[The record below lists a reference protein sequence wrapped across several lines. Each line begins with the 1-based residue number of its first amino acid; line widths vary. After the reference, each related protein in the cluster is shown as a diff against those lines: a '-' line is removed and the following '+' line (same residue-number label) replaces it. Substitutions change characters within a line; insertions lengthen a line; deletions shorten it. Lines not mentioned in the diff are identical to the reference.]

1 MRSIPSPLTSC
12 RVVTQPTRIAL
23 IALFALV
30 VFVGCAA
37 PSSDGGDPAAPASA
51 GHEWRAYGGD
61 PGGTRY
67 SSLTQVHRGNV
78 ASLRPAWVAHTGD
91 LSHKRGDEGSASGC
105 GRCHTGDTKF
115 EATPLA
121 VDGALLLS
129 TPLNRVLAL
138 DPATGRE
145 RWRFDPHLAL
155 NIERNEGF
163 VSRGVSFWED
173 RRAAG
178 AGAASAA
185 CARRVFMAT
194 VDARL
199 FALDA
204 STGGRCASF
213 GDSGVVRLDLGVGEV
228 QVGQYGVTSPP
239 AVIGDVVVV
248 GSAIGDNR
256 RVDLERGTVRAF
268 DARTGVLRWAFDPI
282 QRRPGEPGYDTWTPA
297 AATRTGAANAWAPLS
312 ADTARGLVFV
322 PTGSASPDFYGGER
336 LGSNLYANSVVAL
349 EAETGRIRW
358 HFQVVHHDLW
368 DYDVAAQPTLVDI
381 DREGRRIPAVVVAT
395 KMGFLYVLDRTT
407 GTPIFPVEERAV
419 PASDVPGERT
429 SPTQPFPL
437 TPGLRLNP
445 TRITEDDVWGP
456 TPADRAA
463 CLAQFKA
470 FRHGEMFTPPSLEG
484 TLSFPGYPG
493 GVNWGGV
500 TVDPQRQLLIV
511 NTMRLA
517 AWVKLVPRMGST
529 SGNQIGTPYHMERA
543 VWAGPSGLPC
553 QKGPW
558 GMLTAIDLRTGTVK
572 WERPLGGLKPGG
584 ALPAPVSTWGSPNFG
599 GSLATAGGLIFIA
612 AGMDEQLR
620 AIDIETGR
628 DLWSAKLP
636 AGGQATPMTY
646 TIGGRQYIVI
656 AAGGHGSLGTTL
668 GDQVVAFTLP

>member
-1 MRSIPSPLTSC
+1 MRTIPSLVTFP
-12 RVVTQPTRIAL
+12 RVATLP
-23 IALFALV
+23 ALV
-30 VFVGCAA
+30 ALSVSLGCSPPTLDGREPAA
-37 PSSDGGDPAAPASA
+37 QSPSSRDWS
-51 GHEWRAYGGD
+51 AYGGD
-61 PGGTRY
+61 AGGTRY
-67 SSLTQVHRGNV
+67 SSLAQVHRGNV
-78 ASLRPAWVAHTGD
+78 GTLRQAWVAHTGD
-91 LSHKRGDEGSASGC
+91 LSHKKGDEGSASGC
-105 GRCHTGDTKF
+105 GRCHTGDSKF

-121 VDGALLLS
+121 VEGTLFLS

-163 VSRGVSFWED
+163 VSRGVSYWAD
-173 RRAAG
+173 NRATGTG
-178 AGAASAA
+178 ATNAA

-204 STGGRCASF
+204 ATGKRCASF
-213 GDSGVVRLDLGVGEV
+213 GESGVVRLDLGVGKV

-268 DARTGVLRWAFDPI
+268 DARTGAMRWAFDPI
-282 QRRPGEPGYDTWTPA
+282 PRRPGDPGYATWAPA

-322 PTGSASPDFYGGER
+322 PTGSASPDFFGGER
-336 LGSNLYANSVVAL
+336 LGNNLYANSVVAL
-349 EAETGRIRW
+349 EAATGRIRW

-368 DYDVAAQPTLVDI
+368 DYDVASQPTLVDI
-381 DREGRRIPAVVVAT
+381 TLGGRSRPAVVVAT
-395 KMGFLYVLDRTT
+395 KMGYLFILDRET
-407 GTPIFPVEERAV
+407 GKPLFPVEERAV
-419 PASDVPGERT
+419 PRSTVPGERT
-429 SPTQPFPL
+429 SPTQPYPL

-445 TRITEDDVWGP
+445 TSITEADLWGP

-463 CLAQFKA
+463 CAAQLKR
-470 FRHGEMFTPPSLEG
+470 FRTGGMFTPPSLEG
-484 TLSFPGYPG
+484 TLSFPGYTG

-500 TVDPQRQLLIV
+500 TVDPARQLLIV
-511 NTMRLA
+511 NSMRLA
-517 AWVKLVPRMGST
+517 TWVKLVPRAPGDT
-529 SGNQIGTPYHMERA
+529 GGNHVGTPYQMQRA
-543 VWAGPSGLPC
+543 VWVGPSGVPC

-558 GMLTAIDLRTGTVK
+558 GMITAIDLRTGTVK
-572 WERPLGGLKPGG
+572 WERPIGGLPPGR
-584 ALPAPVSTWGSPNFG
+584 PAPPETAQWGSPNFG
-599 GSLATAGGLIFIA
+599 GSLATAGGLVFIA

-620 AIDIETGR
+620 ALDIETGR
-628 DLWSAKLP
+628 ELWKSKLP
-636 AGGQATPMTY
+636 AGGQATPMTFA
-646 TIGGRQYIVI
+646 IGGKQYIVI

-668 GDQVVAFTLP
+668 SDQVVAYTLP

>member
-1 MRSIPSPLTSC
+1 MRRPLPRT
-12 RVVTQPTRIAL
+12 VLL
-23 IALFALV
+23 IAGGVLIVASLGV
-30 VFVGCAA
+30 AA
-37 PSSDGGDPAAPASA
+37 RPRASLGAPAARQDA
-51 GHEWRAYGGD
+51 EWRAYGGD
-61 PGGTRY
+61 ARGQRY
-67 SSLTQVHRGNV
+67 SPLAQVHRGNV
-78 ASLRPAWVAHTGD
+78 RQLRQAWAAHTGD
-91 LSHKRGDEGSASGC
+91 LSHPKGDQGNASGC
-105 GRCHTGDTKF
+105 GRCHTGDSKF

-121 VDGALLLS
+121 VRGTLYLS

-138 DPATGRE
+138 DPVTGRE

-155 NIERNEGF
+155 NIDRNEGF
-163 VSRGVSFWED
+163 VSRGVSYWED
-173 RRAAG
+173 GRATTG
-178 AGAASAA
+178 P
-185 CARRVFMAT
+185 CARRIFSAT

-204 STGGRCASF
+204 ATGARCRSF
-213 GDSGVVRLDLGVGEV
+213 GDSGMVRLDQGVGTV

-239 AVIGDVVVV
+239 VVIGDVVVV

-268 DARTGVLRWAFDPI
+268 DTRTGAMRWAFDPI
-282 QRRPGEPGYDTWTPA
+282 PRRPTDPGYASWSPA

-312 ADTARGLVFV
+312 ADTARGLVFI

-336 LGSNLYANSVVAL
+336 LGDNRYANSVVAL
-349 EAETGRIRW
+349 EAATGRMRW

-368 DYDVAAQPTLVDI
+368 DYDVASQPTLVDI
-381 DREGRRIPAVVVAT
+381 DRDGRRVPAVVVAT
-395 KMGFLYVLDRTT
+395 KMGFVYILDRTT
-407 GTPIFPVEERAV
+407 GTPLFPVEERPV
-419 PASDVPGERT
+419 PPSDVPGERT
-429 SPTQPFPL
+429 SPTQPFPV
-437 TPGLRLNP
+437 TPALRLNP
-445 TRITEDDVWGP
+445 TRITEGDLWGP
-456 TPADRAA
+456 TPNDKAA
-463 CLAQFKA
+463 CLAQFTQM
-470 FRHGEMFTPPSLEG
+470 RHGDIFTPPSLQG
-484 TLSFPGYPG
+484 TLSFPAYPG

-500 TVDPQRQLLIV
+500 TVDPERQLLIV

-517 AWVKLVPRMGST
+517 AWGKLVPRKPGST

-572 WERPLGGLKPGG
+572 WERPLGGLPPGK

-612 AGMDEQLR
+612 AGMDERLR

-646 TIGGRQYIVI
+646 TIGGTQYIVM